1 MSEQILPSQKL
12 LVAKE
17 IAKIRSDAES
27 MDMPDDSLNDLVLE
41 LKTKE
46 AAEINGQGF
55 AAQIEYIYSHYGFGL
70 TMMEKARDA
79 INEVFLGFAPRSQL
93 VRCAQCD
100 EDELKKYAKQ
110 DGQKY
115 YCRKCQRNHTPTLDG
130 VL

>member
-1 MSEQILPSQKL
+1 MNEILPSQKL

-17 IAKIRSDAES
+17 IAKIRADAES
-27 MDMPDDSLNDLVLE
+27 MDIPDDSLNDLVLE
-41 LKTKE
+41 LKTRE
-46 AAEINGQGF
+46 AAEVNERGF
-55 AAQIEYIYSHYGFGL
+55 AAQIEYIYSHFGFGL
-70 TMMEKARDA
+70 TMMAKARDA

-115 YCRKCQRNHTPTLDG
+115 YCRKCQRDNPPSLEG